1 MAKKN
6 RLVALLTFGA
16 LVLTATNPAFAD
28 ALITGTDVTAA
39 ANASGADESMKAG
52 ALWAFGLT
60 ISAVVVAKV
69 LGIVRK

>member
-6 RLVALLTFGA
+6 LIVGA
-16 LVLTATNPAFAD
+16 LTLGAIALTATNPAMAD
-28 ALITGTDVTAA
+28 AIITGTEVTAA
-39 ANASGADESMKAG
+39 ATGAGADESMKAG
-52 ALWAFGLT
+52 ALWALGLT